1 MDREIRKSGLNLVL
15 AGVIGLLFFWLTDP
29 VHGIGHKTFDNPID
43 AMNEAWIGTA
53 AGVIVSAGILLLGIW
68 IMTRRPT

>member
-15 AGVIGLLFFWLTDP
+15 AGLLGLLFFWLTDP
-29 VHGIGHKTFDNPID
+29 VHGIGHKNFDNPVD
-43 AMNEAWIGTA
+43 AMNEASLGTL
-53 AGVIVSAGILLLGIW
+53 AGILGSAFILLLGVW